1 MDLNPYNSVQNEI
14 NRLNNEISNDLNNL
28 GSNLTPSSMLQIQIK
43 VNRKSQLEEIVTSQ
57 RINQIS
63 TGTFNSGKTG

>member
-1 MDLNPYNSVQNEI
+1 MNLNPYNSVQNEI
-14 NRLNNEISNDLNNL
+14 DRLNNEISNDLNNL

-63 TGTFNSGKTG
+63 TGTFNSRKTG